1 MNSDFKFYTQVFM
14 QRLPV
19 MAVIFLICAGIGIGL
34 AMVIPPRYQADAT
47 LLVESAQ
54 IEGATV
60 VTPAAEQLQITEQRL
75 MTRAN
80 LIDIANQFNVF
91 AGEARLSPDEVVERM
106 RELTEISTR
115 SGRDRATFMG
125 ISFTAGDAKVAAGV
139 VNEFVDIV
147 LNEDAERRQLL
158 AGDRLNF
165 YQQEVQRLQLELAE
179 RSAAIV
185 AFKEANKN
193 ALPEGQDFR
202 LERQAQLQ
210 ERMNL
215 ALRDRAALNEQ
226 RNRLIAVGTAGAPA
240 PAVQLTPEQQQ
251 LAQLRSELTSALS
264 IYSETNPRVKL
275 LRARIENL
283 ESAAQ
288 PASEEGE
295 AASGSSANTVLDI
308 QLAEIDS
315 RISLIDEDIA
325 RAEQQLELLQGAIDQ
340 TPENA
345 IRLEGLEREYLQ
357 TETFYNQAVAA
368 RAEAETGD
376 RIEALSRGERI
387 SVVEQAV
394 APTEPNAP
402 NRNLIAG
409 GGVFA
414 GTALASLFFALT
426 ELLNRS
432 IRRPIELTRA
442 LGVQPLATIPYLEDA
457 ASRKRRRALKT
468 ILIVGILLAIP
479 IALWVIHTFYM
490 PLDLVM
496 IRLTQRLGL

>member
-1 MNSDFKFYTQVFM
+1 MNSDIRFYWQVLL

-19 MAVIFLICAGIGIGL
+19 MAVVFLICAGIGISL
-34 AMVIPPRYQADAT
+34 AMVLPPRYQADAT

-60 VTPAAEQLQITEQRL
+60 QTPAAEQLQIIEQRL

-80 LIDIANQFNVF
+80 LIDIANQFRVF
-91 AGEARLSPDEVVERM
+91 AGEGRLSPDEVVDKM
-106 RELTEISTR
+106 RELTRITTR
-115 SGRDRATFMG
+115 TGRDRATFMQ
-125 ISFTAGDAKVAAGV
+125 IAFTAGNADVAAGV
-139 VNEFVDIV
+139 VNELVTIV

-165 YQQEVQRLQLELAE
+165 YQQEVERLQLELAE

-226 RNRLIAVGTAGAPA
+226 RNRLIAVGNAGSSGLT
-240 PAVQLTPEQQQ
+240 VQMTPEQQQ
-251 LAQLRSELTSALS
+251 LAELRRELTTALS
-264 IYSETNPRVKL
+264 IYSDTNPRVRL
-275 LRARIENL
+275 LRARIEQL
-283 ESAAQ
+283 EKTT
-288 PASEEGE
+288 E
-295 AASGSSANTVLDI
+295 AGGATGAEAESTQNSVLDI

-315 RISLIDEDIA
+315 RISLIDEDIE
-325 RAEQQLELLQGAIDQ
+325 RAEQQLELLQAAIDQ

-357 TETFYNQAVAA
+357 TQAFYNQAVSA

-394 APTEPNAP
+394 APSEPNAP
-402 NRNLIAG
+402 NRKLIAG

-414 GTALASLFFALT
+414 GTALATAFFLLT

-457 ASRKRRRALKT
+457 TARRRRRAIKT
-468 ILIVGILLAIP
+468 VLIVGTLLAIP
-479 IALWVIHTFYM
+479 VALWVIHTFYM
-490 PLDLVM
+490 PLDLLV